1 MIIPNLLSFFFDENK
16 KVIGKFKDETA
27 GLPISEF
34 VGLKPKEYAL
44 TTDSYEKKTAKAVKK
59 VSSIMTFNLKI
70 T

>member
-1 MIIPNLLSFFFDENK
+1 MKIK

-44 TTDSYEKKTAKAVKK
+44 TTDSYEKKTAKGVKK
-59 VSSIMTFNLKI
+59 KCHQ
-70 T
+70 